1 MSLRTQLYSSI
12 TLQIDRT
19 RSSLHALNNSTAVV
33 STVHGTI
40 GRITDLC
47 LQADKLFDNFPFIK
61 AVSKAA
67 ENFNECKKVYEQFK
81 GLNDQVTLA
90 DDLLKDIC
98 GKVALELSPTALL
111 VLYFKQSKLEEFR
124 GDTMKLAE
132 GSPQSLQFTL
142 KRYFRR
148 LDDLSAAFDS
158 FFWALDIDELV
169 DNPGLVVAI
178 VKIVTRMPDATC
190 KGKATGQVGAGS
202 DGEV

>member
-1 MSLRTQLYSSI
+1 MSQGEFSLTKKCRHFEDDIEDDPSRIEREHLSLRTQLYSSI

-19 RSSLHALNNSTAVV
+19 RSSLHALNNSTSVV
-33 STVHGTI
+33 STVHATI

-61 AVSKAA
+61 AVSMAA
-67 ENFNECKKVYEQFK
+67 ENFNDCRKVYEQFK

-90 DDLLKDIC
+90 DDLLKDIT
-98 GKVALELSPTALL
+98 GKEALQLSPTTLL
-111 VLYFKQSKLEEFR
+111 VLYYKLSKLEEFR
-124 GDTMKLAE
+124 RDTMKMAE

-158 FFWALDIDELV
+158 FFWALTLM
-169 DNPGLVVAI
+169 N
-178 VKIVTRMPDATC
+178 
-190 KGKATGQVGAGS
+190 
-202 DGEV
+202 